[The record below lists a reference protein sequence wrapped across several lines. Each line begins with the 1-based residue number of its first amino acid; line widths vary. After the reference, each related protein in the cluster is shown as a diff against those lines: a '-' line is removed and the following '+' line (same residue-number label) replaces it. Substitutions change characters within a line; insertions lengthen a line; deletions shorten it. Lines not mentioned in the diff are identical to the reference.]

1 MVLSVSRQST
11 CLRAPVAEP
20 SILMKTISE
29 TLQDH
34 SEWRELALPRPGS
47 GRALRIELQRRL
59 KDSLFKVLQ
68 EIERVIPEPLTQERA
83 LVEALDPS
91 RRYAPEPYFAYF
103 SLLESMARSDALA
116 VVQRCKALRDCL
128 HAPYCD
134 EFEIRQGVDDITL
147 SFTRARHNAAESDV
161 NRADF
166 SSSGVERRTQTGGD
180 FSAVDPSVAQTAGRH
195 CAATKTLIAARYP
208 DLADELDSIVS
219 VVQLMPPS
227 FSAEAASSLSS
238 FGMILVRPLQHAS
251 EQHQRLFYFDRL
263 VHEASHLYLNLLM
276 TFDPLVT
283 NGSALA
289 PSPARQ
295 TLRPVKGVL
304 HAHFVFFRLLYA
316 YRSAPELEGDAHERG
331 RSAETA
337 AHLPIGAL
345 PLSFHTR
352 QAAYAAR
359 FMQGDAILR
368 SHAEFT
374 ERGRI
379 FLESMKEAVQ
389 HV

>member
-1 MVLSVSRQST
+1 
-11 CLRAPVAEP
+11 
-20 SILMKTISE
+20 MKTISE
-29 TLQDH
+29 TLNDY
-34 SEWRELALPRPGS
+34 SEWRELALPRTGS
-47 GRALRIELQRRL
+47 SRALLIELQRKL
-59 KDSLFKVLQ
+59 KESLLKVLQ
-68 EIERVIPEPLTQERA
+68 EIERVIPDPLTQLRA
-83 LVEALDPS
+83 MVWALDPS
-91 RRYAPEPYFAYF
+91 RRYAPDLYFAYF
-103 SLLESMARSDALA
+103 SLLESMARSDAVA
-116 VVQRCKALRDCL
+116 VVQRCNALRDCL
-128 HAPYCD
+128 YAPYCD

-147 SFTRARHNAAESDV
+147 SFTRARHTAAESDV
-161 NRADF
+161 CRADF
-166 SSSGVERRTQTGGD
+166 STIAIEREGQTSGECP
-180 FSAVDPSVAQTAGRH
+180 AVDPSVAQTARRH
-195 CAATKTLIAARYP
+195 CAATKIFIAARDP

-227 FSAEAASSLSS
+227 FAAEAASSLSS
-238 FGMILVRPLQHAS
+238 FGMVLVRPLEHAS

-276 TFDPLVT
+276 TFDQLVT

-304 HAHFVFFRLLYA
+304 HAHFVFFRLLHA
-316 YRSAPELEGDAHERG
+316 YRSASELAGDADEG
-331 RSAETA
+331 GVPAESA

-345 PLSFHTR
+345 PLSFHMR

-379 FLESMKEAVQ
+379 FLESMREAVQ